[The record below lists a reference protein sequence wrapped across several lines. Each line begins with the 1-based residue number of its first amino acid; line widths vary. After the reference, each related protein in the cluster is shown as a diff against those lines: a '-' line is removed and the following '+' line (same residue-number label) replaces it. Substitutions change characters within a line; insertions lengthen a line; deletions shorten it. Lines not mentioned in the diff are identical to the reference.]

1 MELASGRVTSP
12 ATESDSLGS
21 QPNVGDEALYAGL
34 SIILADAAKSHLKA
48 GNLDKATLCLQEAER
63 YMASSAGI

>member
-1 MELASGRVTSP
+1 MEPASGKVTSP
-12 ATESDSLGS
+12 AKEGDSLS
-21 QPNVGDEALYAGL
+21 AQPHVSDEALYAGP

-63 YMASSAGI
+63 YMATSTGA